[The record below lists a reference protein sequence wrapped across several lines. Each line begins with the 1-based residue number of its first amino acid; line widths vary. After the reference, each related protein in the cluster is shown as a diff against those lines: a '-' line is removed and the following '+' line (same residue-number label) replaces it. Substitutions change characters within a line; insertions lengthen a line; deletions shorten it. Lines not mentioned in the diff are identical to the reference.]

1 MNDPLVKNK
10 GSENKLRDWAI
21 KHAEGPYGKF
31 WLGVV
36 SFTESSFFPIP
47 PDILLMAIVSLR
59 KGLNWFYYSAL
70 TTIFSVLGG
79 LFGYLIGYLFYDAF
93 GKTII
98 SYYHLES
105 EISYIGKI
113 FADNAFSAIFLAGF
127 TPIPYKIF
135 TISAGLFSINLLTF
149 IVASIISRGARFVA
163 VGYISKVFG
172 AKMSNFVFKYFNL
185 LTAVLAILVVLM
197 LFVVNYL
204 G

>member
-1 MNDPLVKNK
+1 MDNPSSKNN
-10 GSENKLRDWAI
+10 GLRDWAV

-31 WLGVV
+31 WLGVI
-36 SFTESSFFPIP
+36 SFAESSFFPIP
-47 PDILLMAIVSLR
+47 PDVLLIAIVSLR
-59 KGLNWFYYSAL
+59 KGFNWFYYSAI
-70 TTIFSVLGG
+70 TTVFSVLGG
-79 LFGYLIGYLFYDAF
+79 IFGYLIGYLFYDTF

-105 EISYIGKI
+105 EVSYIGKV

-135 TISAGLFSINLLTF
+135 TISAGLFGINLLTF
-149 IVASIISRGARFVA
+149 VAASIVSRGARFVA

-172 AKMSNFVFKYFNL
+172 AKMSDFVFKYFNL
-185 LTAVLAILVVLM
+185 LTAVLAVLIILL
-197 LFVVNYL
+197 LFAVNYL